1 MIPYRL
7 ISIYFLIHSYIYMCI
22 YLFTQGQIQKFWF
35 QGRSHYFWFQR
46 GGGGRPTLKI
56 RYLYLLKIAKFSG
69 EKGVCVCV
77 CVSDP
82 WNPSRYATVTYSVI
96 SFIFCSPI
104 PFIFLFIYPFIF
116 TYITIF
122 LCIRLLIGIFSYSSI
137 FFFSM

>member
-77 CVSDP
+77 CQTLGTPLDTPLLLIQLFRLFSVHPFLS
-82 WNPSRYATVTYSVI
+82 YSY
-96 SFIFCSPI
+96 
-104 PFIFLFIYPFIF
+104 LFIHLF
-116 TYITIF
+116 
-122 LCIRLLIGIFSYSSI
+122 LLI
-137 FFFSM
+137 